1 MPNPPSINFVIP
13 FAPVALKVIVN
24 ANGVQPDGTNVPVP
38 DLTSVLTLTPLT
50 GPSGYN
56 AMIDP
61 SDNRR
66 IIVAPALLAPG
77 GTSVPWSFRL
87 SVAGKAATV
96 TVSGNTSAPAEASGV
111 FWDGNPV
118 LPA

>member
-1 MPNPPSINFVIP
+1 MPNPPAINFTIP
-13 FAPVALKVIVN
+13 FGPVAFRVVVN

-38 DLTSVLTLTPLT
+38 DLTSTLTLTGVS
-50 GPSGYN
+50 GPSAYN
-56 AMIDP
+56 AMVDP
-61 SDNRR
+61 TDNRR

-77 GTSVPWSFRL
+77 GTPVPWSFRI

-96 TVSGNTSAPAEASGV
+96 TASGSTVTPAEASGV